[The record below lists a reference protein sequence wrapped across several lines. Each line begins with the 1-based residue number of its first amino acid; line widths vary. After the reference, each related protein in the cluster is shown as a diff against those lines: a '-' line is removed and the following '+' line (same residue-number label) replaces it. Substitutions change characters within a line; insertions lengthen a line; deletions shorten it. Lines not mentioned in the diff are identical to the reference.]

1 VWLGS
6 LVWLAVASPAS
17 ADPASVPSPSASTPT
32 PPTFM
37 RPGPMLSG
45 NQRRFNPKLGL
56 PHPAG
61 STSAAAPGTPTPA
74 AAPLW
79 PAPLPSRAPVA
90 PAAPPRPVPTPPATA
105 ATRPK
110 PRPRKPPPPALPSPA
125 IELTLD
131 APSPDAP
138 WTLRAKN
145 TGDVPLR
152 LTADGRIAAL
162 DVTLPGAHKGA
173 RPIRCELPADM
184 RPADDDDRELVVPP
198 GRTYAEKIDAR
209 LFCFGAHDAA
219 ALVPGA
225 SVVPRLVG
233 SHDVPVVAPVDDGT
247 ATLAT
252 LTELTG
258 AATTIGPA
266 LPSTKDTSHARPLT
280 LGSPAFVDAER
291 APDAAV
297 TITAKNDTS
306 APLSFLFRPETIALD
321 VMGPSGIGVT
331 DPSPTVRCAWQGASP
346 APIRELFSQ
355 LPPKATD
362 SLTILPSALCPDGT
376 FDQPGL
382 YLVRG
387 RLDTRRT
394 SGASIGL
401 HTLNAEVAGE
411 GATRLRV
418 RAPTNMPKPLP
429 KPQLEPLPAT
439 PAAP

>member
-1 VWLGS
+1 V
-6 LVWLAVASPAS
+6 PARHK
-17 ADPASVPSPSASTPT
+17 A
-32 PPTFM
+32 
-37 RPGPMLSG
+37 
-45 NQRRFNPKLGL
+45 
-56 PHPAG
+56 
-61 STSAAAPGTPTPA
+61 
-74 AAPLW
+74 
-79 PAPLPSRAPVA
+79 
-90 PAAPPRPVPTPPATA
+90 
-105 ATRPK
+105 
-110 PRPRKPPPPALPSPA
+110 RPRKPPPPALPSPA

-162 DVTLPGAHKGA
+162 DVTVPGARKGA
-173 RPIRCELPADM
+173 RPIRCELPGDM

-198 GRTYAEKIDAR
+198 GRAYAEKIDAR
-209 LFCFGAHDAA
+209 LFCFGAHEAA

-225 SVVPRLVG
+225 SVVPRLLG
-233 SHDVPVVAPVDDGT
+233 SHDVPVVAPLDDGDGT

-252 LTELTG
+252 LTELAG
-258 AATTIGPA
+258 VATTIGPA
-266 LPSTKDTSHARPLT
+266 LPSTKDPSRPRQLT
-280 LGSPAFVDAER
+280 LGSPTFVDAER
-291 APDAAV
+291 GPDAAL
-297 TITAKNDTS
+297 TITARNDTP

-321 VMGPSGIGVT
+321 VTGPSGIGVT

-355 LPPKATD
+355 LSPKGTD

-376 FDQPGL
+376 FDLPGL

-394 SGASIGL
+394 SGASVGL

-418 RAPTNMPKPLP
+418 RAATSVPRPLP
-429 KPQLEPLPAT
+429 KPQLEPLPPTPAT
-439 PAAP
+439 P

>member
-1 VWLGS
+1 
-6 LVWLAVASPAS
+6 
-17 ADPASVPSPSASTPT
+17 
-32 PPTFM
+32 
-37 RPGPMLSG
+37 
-45 NQRRFNPKLGL
+45 
-56 PHPAG
+56 
-61 STSAAAPGTPTPA
+61 
-74 AAPLW
+74 
-79 PAPLPSRAPVA
+79 
-90 PAAPPRPVPTPPATA
+90 
-105 ATRPK
+105 
-110 PRPRKPPPPALPSPA
+110 
-125 IELTLD
+125 
-131 APSPDAP
+131 
-138 WTLRAKN
+138 
-145 TGDVPLR
+145 
-152 LTADGRIAAL
+152 
-162 DVTLPGAHKGA
+162 
-173 RPIRCELPADM
+173 
-184 RPADDDDRELVVPP
+184 
-198 GRTYAEKIDAR
+198 
-209 LFCFGAHDAA
+209 
-219 ALVPGA
+219 
-225 SVVPRLVG
+225 
-233 SHDVPVVAPVDDGT
+233 VDDGT

-376 FDQPGL
+376 FDQPVL
-382 YLVRG
+382 DLVRG